1 MELVKVFMELIWVD
15 NGFYE
20 GFYGVDMELITG

>member
-20 GFYGVDMELITG
+20 GFYGVDMGLITG